1 MVSDQDRDPVELFR
15 EWLAKAHETEPNDP
29 TAMTLATV
37 AASGAPTARMV
48 LLKEVDERGFVF
60 YTNSE
65 SRKGIDIAQ
74 NPLVSMVFHWK
85 SLRRQVRVDGV
96 AELVG
101 DEISDAYFAT
111 RARGSQIGAWAS
123 DQSRPFD
130 GRFELEKR
138 VARFAAKFGIGAVPR
153 PPFWVGYRVI
163 PNVIEFWTDKPFRLH
178 ERLSFERDSASSGNG
193 WSVTHLFP

>member
-15 EWLAKAHETEPNDP
+15 EWLARAHETEPNDP

-37 AASGAPTARMV
+37 GASGAPTARMV
-48 LLKEVDERGFVF
+48 LLKEVDDRGFVF
-60 YTNSE
+60 YSNAE
-65 SRKGIDIAQ
+65 SRKGVEIAQ
-74 NPLVSMVFHWK
+74 NSGVSLVFHWK
-85 SLRRQVRVDGV
+85 SLRRQVRIDGV
-96 AELVG
+96 AERVS
-101 DEISDAYFAT
+101 DDIADAYFAS

-123 DQSRPFD
+123 EQSRPLG

-178 ERLSFERDSASSGNG
+178 ERISYERDSEASVDG
-193 WSVTHLFP
+193 WSVTRLFP

>member
-37 AASGAPTARMV
+37 GPSGAPNARMV
-48 LLKEVDERGFVF
+48 LLKEVDDRGFVF
-60 YTNSE
+60 YTNAE
-65 SRKGIDIAQ
+65 SNKGVEIAQ
-74 NPLVSMVFHWK
+74 NPRVSMVFHWK
-85 SLRRQVRVDGV
+85 SLRRQVRVDGIV
-96 AELVG
+96 ELVA

-123 DQSRPFD
+123 DQSRPYS

-178 ERLSFERDSASSGNG
+178 ERLSYERDSEAIGDN
-193 WSVTHLFP
+193 WSVTRLFP

>member
-1 MVSDQDRDPVELFR
+1 MASAQDRDPVELFR
-15 EWLAKAHETEPNDP
+15 EWLARAHETEPNDP
-29 TAMTLATV
+29 TALTLATV
-37 AASGAPTARMV
+37 GASGAPNARTV

-65 SRKGIDIAQ
+65 SRKGIEISE

-85 SLRRQVRVDGV
+85 SLRRQVRIDGV
-96 AELVG
+96 AELV
-101 DEISDAYFAT
+101 DEEISDAYFAS

-123 DQSRPFD
+123 EQSRPLD
-130 GRFELEKR
+130 GRFDLEKR

-153 PPFWVGYRVI
+153 PPFWVGYRVV

-178 ERLSFERDSASSGNG
+178 ERVSYQRDSDMPGDE
-193 WSVTHLFP
+193 WSVTNLFP

>member
-1 MVSDQDRDPVELFR
+1 MVSNQDRDPVELFR

-37 AASGAPTARMV
+37 GPSGAPTARMV
-48 LLKEVDERGFVF
+48 LLKEVDETGFVF
-60 YTNSE
+60 YTNSQ
-65 SRKGIDIAQ
+65 SRKGIEIGQ
-74 NPLVSMVFHWK
+74 NPMVSMVFHWK
-85 SLRRQVRVDGV
+85 SLRRQVRIDGIV
-96 AELVG
+96 ELVG
-101 DEISDAYFAT
+101 DDIADAYFAS

-123 DQSRPFD
+123 EQSRPFE

-163 PNVIEFWTDKPFRLH
+163 PHAFEFWTDKPFRLH
-178 ERLSFERDSASSGNG
+178 ERLSYERDSDQPGNG